1 MDRYKA
7 FDEIQEKISSLFD
20 DFELTREEQEIC
32 LDMIIALSNM
42 WSRQI
47 LLHKTEYESI
57 M

>member
-1 MDRYKA
+1 MDRYKV
-7 FDEIQEKISSLFD
+7 FDEIQEKISNLFD
-20 DFELTREEQEIC
+20 DFELTREEQEVC
-32 LDMIIALSNM
+32 LDMIIALSDM

>member
-7 FDEIQEKISSLFD
+7 FDEIQERISNLFD
-20 DFELTREEQEIC
+20 DFELTREEQEVC
-32 LDMIIALSNM
+32 LDMIIALSDM

-47 LLHKTEYESI
+47 LLHKIEYESI

>member
-20 DFELTREEQEIC
+20 NFELTREEQEIC